1 MRTRTLFFAI
11 TLMELALGSLM
22 IFGAW
27 YFENIDRDMLAVLLC
42 VKATG
47 FFGLAFFT
55 ARDVFPR
62 LHAAPAK

>member
-1 MRTRTLFFAI
+1 
-11 TLMELALGSLM
+11 MELALGSLM